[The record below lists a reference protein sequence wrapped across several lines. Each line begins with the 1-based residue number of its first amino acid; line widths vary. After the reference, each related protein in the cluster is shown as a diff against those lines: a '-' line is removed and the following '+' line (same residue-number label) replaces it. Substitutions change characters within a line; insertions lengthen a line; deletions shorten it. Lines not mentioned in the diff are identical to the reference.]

1 MAIDDKKKA
10 YSWGFG
16 GYGRLGHSEPKD
28 EMQPRLIK
36 YFDVQRSGVK
46 HVACGHAFSIA
57 INEFGMRL
65 GFLLQIVMYIYF
77 LSIPHDNC

>member
-1 MAIDDKKKA
+1 MAIDDHKKA

-46 HVACGHAFSIA
+46 YVACGPAFSIA
-57 INEFGMRL
+57 INEFGM
-65 GFLLQIVMYIYF
+65 F
-77 LSIPHDNC
+77 S

>member
-1 MAIDDKKKA
+1 MYFSQVAIDDHKKA

-28 EMQPRLIK
+28 ELQPRLIK

-46 HVACGHAFSIA
+46 HVACGPAFSIA
-57 INEFGMRL
+57 INEFGIIIL
-65 GFLLQIVMYIYF
+65 
-77 LSIPHDNC
+77 

>member
-1 MAIDDKKKA
+1 MAIDDHKRA

-28 EMQPRLIK
+28 ELQPRLIK

-46 HVACGHAFSIA
+46 YVACGPAFSIA
-57 INEFGMRL
+57 INEFGINEICYENTFYDVL
-65 GFLLQIVMYIYF
+65 FYAI
-77 LSIPHDNC
+77 C